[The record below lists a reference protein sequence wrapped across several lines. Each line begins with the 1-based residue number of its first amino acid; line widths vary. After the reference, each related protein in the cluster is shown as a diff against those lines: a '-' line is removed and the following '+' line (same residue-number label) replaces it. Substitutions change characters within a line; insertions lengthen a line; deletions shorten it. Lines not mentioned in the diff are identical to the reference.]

1 MTACEMMEALGLPA
15 NEEAARKLTEYNAMV
30 IAMSKKVNLTGIKD
44 VDESLIKNVYDSL
57 TVYDPKYFPAKGRV
71 LDLGTGA
78 GFPGVPLASA
88 RKLIGERGFDRVS
101 VEDITRDS
109 GVAKGTF
116 YHYFKCKEDVVAELS
131 FQSSQTILEE
141 SVHFDGTADER
152 CFHYVTA
159 LCRDADWA
167 GVRLVRQWIREAMES
182 EEEDSEAKACLY
194 DIYNAIVKI
203 CAVRQG
209 RGPGELREDAPLD
222 TLAKLL
228 MSHVFGAL
236 TIWCMMNGSWNLS
249 EQSVKYMEID
259 IKNLFEPYM
268 TKE

>member
-1 MTACEMMEALGLPA
+1 MSQQAWEVRMALTKKA
-15 NEEAARKLTEYNAMV
+15 ERTKAKL
-30 IAMSKKVNLTGIKD
+30 
-44 VDESLIKNVYDSL
+44 
-57 TVYDPKYFPAKGRV
+57 
-71 LDLGTGA
+71 
-78 GFPGVPLASA
+78 LASA

-209 RGPGELREDAPLD
+209 RGPGELTEDAPPGYAGQTADEPCLRCFNYLVHD
-222 TLAKLL
+222 EWFLE
-228 MSHVFGAL
+228 SVGAV
-236 TIWCMMNGSWNLS
+236 C
-249 EQSVKYMEID
+249 EIYGNRHKKPFQALHD
-259 IKNLFEPYM
+259 RGIKRGCGRMVIISSQPFFYFFF
-268 TKE
+268 

>member
-1 MTACEMMEALGLPA
+1 MALTKKA
-15 NEEAARKLTEYNAMV
+15 ERTKAKL
-30 IAMSKKVNLTGIKD
+30 
-44 VDESLIKNVYDSL
+44 
-57 TVYDPKYFPAKGRV
+57 
-71 LDLGTGA
+71 
-78 GFPGVPLASA
+78 LASA

-209 RGPGELREDAPLD
+209 RGPGELTEDAPW
-222 TLAKLL
+222 
-228 MSHVFGAL
+228 
-236 TIWCMMNGSWNLS
+236 IRWPNC
-249 EQSVKYMEID
+249 
-259 IKNLFEPYM
+259 
-268 TKE
+268 

>member
-1 MTACEMMEALGLPA
+1 MALTKKA
-15 NEEAARKLTEYNAMV
+15 ERTERTKAKL
-30 IAMSKKVNLTGIKD
+30 
-44 VDESLIKNVYDSL
+44 
-57 TVYDPKYFPAKGRV
+57 
-71 LDLGTGA
+71 
-78 GFPGVPLASA
+78 LASA

-167 GVRLVRQWIREAMES
+167 GVRLVRQ
-182 EEEDSEAKACLY
+182 
-194 DIYNAIVKI
+194 
-203 CAVRQG
+203 G
-209 RGPGELREDAPLD
+209 RGPGELTEDAPLD

>member
-1 MTACEMMEALGLPA
+1 MALTKKA
-15 NEEAARKLTEYNAMV
+15 ERTKAKL
-30 IAMSKKVNLTGIKD
+30 
-44 VDESLIKNVYDSL
+44 
-57 TVYDPKYFPAKGRV
+57 
-71 LDLGTGA
+71 
-78 GFPGVPLASA
+78 LASA

-209 RGPGELREDAPLD
+209 RGDGRCSPGYAGQTAHEPCLRRFNYLVHDEWFLE
-222 TLAKLL
+222 
-228 MSHVFGAL
+228 SVGAV
-236 TIWCMMNGSWNLS
+236 C
-249 EQSVKYMEID
+249 EIYG
-259 IKNLFEPYM
+259 NRH
-268 TKE
+268 

>member
-1 MTACEMMEALGLPA
+1 MALTKKA
-15 NEEAARKLTEYNAMV
+15 ERTKAKL
-30 IAMSKKVNLTGIKD
+30 
-44 VDESLIKNVYDSL
+44 
-57 TVYDPKYFPAKGRV
+57 
-71 LDLGTGA
+71 
-78 GFPGVPLASA
+78 LASA

-152 CFHYVTA
+152 CFHYMTA

-209 RGPGELREDAPLD
+209 RGPGELTEDAPLD

-259 IKNLFEPYM
+259 IKNLFKPYM
-268 TKE
+268 IGE

>member
-1 MTACEMMEALGLPA
+1 MALTKKA
-15 NEEAARKLTEYNAMV
+15 ERTKAKL
-30 IAMSKKVNLTGIKD
+30 
-44 VDESLIKNVYDSL
+44 
-57 TVYDPKYFPAKGRV
+57 
-71 LDLGTGA
+71 
-78 GFPGVPLASA
+78 LASA

-209 RGPGELREDAPLD
+209 RGPGELTEDAPPGYAGQTADEPCLRCFD
-222 TLAKLL
+222 YLVHDEWFLE
-228 MSHVFGAL
+228 SVGAV
-236 TIWCMMNGSWNLS
+236 C
-249 EQSVKYMEID
+249 EIYG
-259 IKNLFEPYM
+259 NRH
-268 TKE
+268 